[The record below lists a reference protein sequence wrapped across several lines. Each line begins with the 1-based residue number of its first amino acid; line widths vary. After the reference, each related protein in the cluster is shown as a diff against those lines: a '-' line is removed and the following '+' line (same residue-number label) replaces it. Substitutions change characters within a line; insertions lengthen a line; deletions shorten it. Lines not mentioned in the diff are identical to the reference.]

1 MISIAELKRPELSLR
16 WDEAVA
22 LVAEVSDVVLTRG
35 LSRVPGPES
44 IILAADGTLRLL
56 QDGPKGGAP
65 EQPVQRLGTMLD
77 SVLSGIACPAELKQL
92 AAASTANPPAYATV
106 QAFAEALA
114 FFERPVRHDLLK
126 AIADRASEL
135 ELEAR
140 ANRELEQLQT
150 RARNTPATAIARAR
164 NMSPRTRRYL
174 LLSAAAAVLLGVL
187 AGAGFALNKV
197 GPSPARITER
207 LRARVDHL
215 AQKGLEAIGVT
226 PRVPS
231 TATAAV
237 TTPPRVASHSRRK
250 TSKIPESVSVAEM
263 EVWTTS
269 DISKPSESASSEI
282 VPSDQRIYTDAE
294 ENVEPAVL
302 MRPQLPSDPPPTVP
316 EDDIGVLEIV
326 VSATGAVEHV
336 RLISEANRYH
346 DRMIVAAAKAW
357 SFEPATKDGRPVRYR
372 THIRVTL

>member
-1 MISIAELKRPELSLR
+1 MISIAELKRPELALR

-22 LVAEVSDVVLTRG
+22 LVAEVSNVVLTRG
-35 LSRVPGPES
+35 LARVPGSES
-44 IILAADGTLRLL
+44 IILLPDGTLRLL
-56 QDGPKGGAP
+56 QDGPLDGA
-65 EQPVQRLGTMLD
+65 PVQRLGAMLD
-77 SVLSGIACPAELKQL
+77 NVLSATACPAELKQL
-92 AAASTANPPAYATV
+92 AAASMANPPAYATV

-126 AIADRASEL
+126 AIADRASDL

-140 ANRELEQLQT
+140 ANRELEHLQT
-150 RARNTPATAIARAR
+150 RARNTPATAVAQAR
-164 NMSPRTRRYL
+164 NMSPQTRRYL
-174 LLSAAAAVLLGVL
+174 LLSGAAAVLLGVL
-187 AGAGFALNKV
+187 AGGVFALNKV
-197 GPSPARITER
+197 GPSHAGITER
-207 LRARVDHL
+207 LRARVDRI

-226 PRVPS
+226 PRAPS
-231 TATAAV
+231 TPTPVV
-237 TTPPRVASHSRRK
+237 TTPPRVASHGSRRQAP
-250 TSKIPESVSVAEM
+250 KIPESVSVAEM

-269 DISKPSESASSEI
+269 DIPKPSESISPEPA
-282 VPSDQRIYTDAE
+282 VGDQTIYTDDE

-302 MRPQLPSDPPPTVP
+302 MRPQLPSDPPSSVAD
-316 EDDIGVLEIV
+316 DDIGVLEII

-357 SFEPATKDGRPVRYR
+357 WFEPATKDGRPVRYR